1 MQPRKRPESG
11 EGGIMPADVKT
22 RARAALNLK
31 KLKLPPK
38 PRVLAIEVEDYV
50 DWTGDEALRI
60 WVVINKNTTNKELQ
74 NGKAIIELKE
84 AIHDALLAKGIRLF
98 PYISFTKPSKRFA
111 PDEEE

>member
-1 MQPRKRPESG
+1 
-11 EGGIMPADVKT
+11 MPADVKT

-60 WVVINKNTTNKELQ
+60 WLVIDEDTTDAELQ
-74 NGKAIIELKE
+74 NGKAIVKLKG
-84 AIHDALLAKGIRLF
+84 AIHDTLLAKGITLF
-98 PYISFTKPSKRFA
+98 PYISLIKPSERLETI
-111 PDEEE
+111 DED